1 MRTIGESLIRK
12 ILCVIV
18 FALCWCHLV
27 CCSDTIGLEGS
38 DDYIEVT
45 VDGKTFKESIPF
57 VAYYGRY
64 DLCWYQYNGDRV
76 SFEFT
81 YAMNL
86 NKTASTPT
94 GSYRLFGLYGNNDL
108 GDHIFDLWVAVHD
121 KYEENMRCVK
131 NGSGS
136 NTVTMVEM
144 INDEVIVK
152 GKFRGKLDDGS
163 EISGKYKLTLD

>member
-1 MRTIGESLIRK
+1 MKTIRK
-12 ILCVIV
+12 ILYVIV

-27 CCSDTIGLEGS
+27 CCSDTIELEGS

-45 VDGKTFKESIPF
+45 VDGKTIKESIPF
-57 VAYYGRY
+57 VANYGMY
-64 DLCWYQYNGDRV
+64 DMAWYQYNGDRV
-76 SFEFT
+76 SFELT

-94 GSYRLFGLYGNNDL
+94 GSYRLFGLSGNNDL
-108 GDHIFDLWVAVHD
+108 GDKIFDLWMAVHD
-121 KYEENMRCVK
+121 KYEENMRRVK

-136 NTVTMVEM
+136 NTITQVEM

-152 GKFRGKLDDGS
+152 GKFSGKLEDGS
-163 EISGKYKLTLD
+163 EISGKYKLTLN